1 MKVKITFGLAMLLIP
16 AFFLVSQRLDDRNKL
31 SDLRDAPNSISTSG
45 QLQDFSSKEFNNAP
59 SIPMPAAPVETRSN
73 NSNSQTIIVL
83 KSISATLEQRGSGT
97 QGGRFYKNQCVWLEG
112 YDKVKCIEHSF
123 ALDLTGNP
131 ENDAYYEEDNSSPY
145 FRLTTKGKESVLA
158 NVSKQSKDPIGAC
171 LDNLAVNKGKTGP
184 KVRINKRQAKHALSI
199 MRELFE
205 IQNEDALNQMR
216 RNGCKIDR
224 IEDIDN
230 CWMEKHCPD
239 IKRNVASR

>member
-1 MKVKITFGLAMLLIP
+1 
-16 AFFLVSQRLDDRNKL
+16 
-31 SDLRDAPNSISTSG
+31 
-45 QLQDFSSKEFNNAP
+45 NN
-59 SIPMPAAPVETRSN
+59 
-73 NSNSQTIIVL
+73 QTIAVL

-97 QGGRFYKNQCVWLEG
+97 RGGRFYKNQCAWMEG

-131 ENDAYYEEDNSSPY
+131 ENDAYYEKDSSSPY
-145 FRLTTKGKESVLA
+145 LRLTTKGKESVLA
-158 NVSKQSKDPIGAC
+158 DAAKQAKDPIGAC

-224 IEDIDN
+224 IEDIDS

-239 IKRNVASR
+239 IKRSPQRR